1 MDLRVDGYS
10 CEGGPPPPE
19 PRSRKMSLSPWD
31 MGGISSGI
39 GMGFGLYRPR
49 RPSYL
54 YATQVNRQRSES
66 YRHAV
71 RRENADV
78 LEQTDDFIDGMLQR
92 KRKESYMKATRKIE
106 DVELE
111 SFQNRLTA
119 PELALK
125 PGEVQRNSSLV
136 SNSTKKERRKP
147 KRDTRNSHVVF
158 QEPEESACP
167 SEDGTIAPFVV
178 FTFKKNLVLICIS
191 FILTFSAF
199 CAIQNLQSSINS
211 EGYLGIICMSCV
223 HGMMLVTCLA
233 APSIINKLTAKWALA
248 LGMFCDIVW
257 VGANFHPLFYTLIPS
272 ALLAGFGQG
281 ILWRA
286 EVSYI
291 LKLAFDSARVRKDIL
306 EYEIFRFHGIFLA
319 CFQTTH
325 IWGNLISSLILSTSS
340 KKSPTLKI
348 DDVQTNQCGVLD
360 SCSHDNVLYGKHLLQ
375 SNKDEHNEEP
385 DLLYKLMG
393 AYIVLG
399 FVGFLLILLFLDKI
413 GARVDPEKSA
423 YELICQHVSLMFSHK
438 TFRLLIPLLVFTGL
452 QQGFIYADFNRS
464 YVTCTLG
471 IDYVGYCMITMG
483 LANVLS
489 SVMVALCAKY
499 IPREVVLGFGG
510 VVHIGLMIGFLIWIP
525 EKNLLIFFILA
536 ASWGVCDAVW
546 QTQCNTLICLTCLDE
561 PDVAFANY
569 RMLQSFGLTIAFAFG
584 TFMCV
589 AAQLYL
595 LMTLLVVAIM
605 CYVLAEYKVRQTDSE
620 NNSFDDE
627 RH

>member
-125 PGEVQRNSSLV
+125 PGEVQRNSSL
-136 SNSTKKERRKP
+136 
-147 KRDTRNSHVVF
+147 
-158 QEPEESACP
+158 EPEESACP

-375 SNKDEHNEEP
+375 SNKD
-385 DLLYKLMG
+385 G
-393 AYIVLG
+393 S
-399 FVGFLLILLFLDKI
+399 FLI
-413 GARVDPEKSA
+413 
-423 YELICQHVSLMFSHK
+423 
-438 TFRLLIPLLVFTGL
+438 
-452 QQGFIYADFNRS
+452 
-464 YVTCTLG
+464 
-471 IDYVGYCMITMG
+471 YVGSG
-483 LANVLS
+483 LLPVTSGTHKLS
-489 SVMVALCAKY
+489 IVFQVFKN
-499 IPREVVLGFGG
+499 P
-510 VVHIGLMIGFLIWIP
+510 LI
-525 EKNLLIFFILA
+525 IFP
-536 ASWGVCDAVW
+536 G
-546 QTQCNTLICLTCLDE
+546 
-561 PDVAFANY
+561 P
-569 RMLQSFGLTIAFAFG
+569 
-584 TFMCV
+584 
-589 AAQLYL
+589 
-595 LMTLLVVAIM
+595 
-605 CYVLAEYKVRQTDSE
+605 
-620 NNSFDDE
+620 
-627 RH
+627 